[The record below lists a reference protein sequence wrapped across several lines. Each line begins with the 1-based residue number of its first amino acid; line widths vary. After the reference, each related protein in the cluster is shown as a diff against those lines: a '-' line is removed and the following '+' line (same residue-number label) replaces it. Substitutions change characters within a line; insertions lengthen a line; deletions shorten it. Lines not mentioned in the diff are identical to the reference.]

1 MSDFSNSSPAAADRT
16 AARLAVLAEGGR
28 TEVFRGAATEVS
40 LLDAFAVIARGEPEA
55 PAGFVRAARKA
66 HRQAATLGSV
76 IHDFWMSLPLPEA
89 VKRIAVAFC
98 RGTGI
103 SSIVGSRTTWVAVP
117 GQQEYYFVRA
127 GAEPSGPSAGDR
139 LWDLAMSAGG
149 LGHLPIVGATAA
161 SAAVCVIGLLL
172 MLLLPE
178 AIWRGAMLITAV
190 ASTAICVAGEKRAQ
204 RLYVAE
210 DPREVVLDE
219 VAGMAVALALAGS
232 GLWAVAAAFFAF
244 RFFDILKI
252 GVHWVEERS
261 WSGGIV
267 WDDVL
272 AGLYAGALVWTAR
285 WAAGA

>member
-16 AARLAVLAEGGR
+16 AARLAVLAPGGR

-40 LLDAFAVIARGEPEA
+40 LLDAFAVIAGGEPEA

-76 IHDFWMSLPLPEA
+76 INDFWMSLPLPEA
-89 VKRIAVAFC
+89 GKRIAVAVC
-98 RGTGI
+98 RTTGI

-127 GAEPSGPSAGDR
+127 GAAPSGPSAGDR

-161 SAAVCVIGLLL
+161 SAAVCVIGLLPAPFL
-172 MLLLPE
+172 PDSVWRASMALL
-178 AIWRGAMLITAV
+178 AIV
-190 ASTAICVAGEKRAQ
+190 ATVLCVAGEKRAQ

-219 VAGMAVALALAGS
+219 VAGMAAALALAGS
-232 GLWAVAAAFFAF
+232 GLWVIAAAFFAF
-244 RFFDILKI
+244 RFFDIFKI
-252 GVHWVEERS
+252 GVHWVERRG
-261 WSGGIV
+261 WPGGIV

-272 AGLYAGALVWTAR
+272 SGLYAGTLVWAAR
-285 WAAGA
+285 WVAG

>member
-16 AARLAVLAEGGR
+16 AARLAVLAPGGR

-40 LLDAFAVIARGEPEA
+40 LLDAFAVIAGGEPEA
-55 PAGFVRAARKA
+55 PAGFVRAARKV

-76 IHDFWMSLPLPEA
+76 INDFWMSLPLPEA
-89 VKRIAVAFC
+89 GKRIAVAVC
-98 RGTGI
+98 RTTGI

-139 LWDLAMSAGG
+139 LWDRTMSAGG

-161 SAAVCVIGLLL
+161 SAAVCVIGLLPAPFL
-172 MLLLPE
+172 PDSVWRASMALL
-178 AIWRGAMLITAV
+178 AIV
-190 ASTAICVAGEKRAQ
+190 ATVLCVAGEKRAQ

-219 VAGMAVALALAGS
+219 VAGMAAALALAGS
-232 GLWAVAAAFFAF
+232 GLWVIAAAFFAF
-244 RFFDILKI
+244 RFFDIFKI
-252 GVHWVEERS
+252 GVHWVERRG
-261 WSGGIV
+261 WPGGIV

-272 AGLYAGALVWTAR
+272 SGLYAGTLVWAAR
-285 WAAGA
+285 WVAG

>member
-1 MSDFSNSSPAAADRT
+1 MR
-16 AARLAVLAEGGR
+16 
-28 TEVFRGAATEVS
+28 
-40 LLDAFAVIARGEPEA
+40 
-55 PAGFVRAARKA
+55 
-66 HRQAATLGSV
+66 
-76 IHDFWMSLPLPEA
+76 LPLPEA
-89 VKRIAVAFC
+89 VRRIAVAVC
-98 RGTGI
+98 RTTGI

-161 SAAVCVIGLLL
+161 SVAVCVIGLLL
-172 MLLLPE
+172 TLLLPD
-178 AIWRGAMLITAV
+178 AVWRGAMLITAV
-190 ASTAICVAGEKRAQ
+190 VSTALCVAGEKRAQ

-244 RFFDILKI
+244 RFFDIFKI
-252 GVHWVEERS
+252 GVHWVEERG
-261 WSGGIV
+261 WAGGIV